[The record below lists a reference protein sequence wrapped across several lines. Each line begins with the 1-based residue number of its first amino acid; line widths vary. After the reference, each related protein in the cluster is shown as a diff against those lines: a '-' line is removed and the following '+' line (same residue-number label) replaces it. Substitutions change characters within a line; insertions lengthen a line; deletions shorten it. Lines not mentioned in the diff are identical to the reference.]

1 MTSAENNVLDPPNLE
16 FFFFWGG
23 GTARRPYKARAF
35 GTCDNAPPP
44 HPITKDL
51 LMALK

>member
-16 FFFFWGG
+16 FFFFFFGG
-23 GTARRPYKARAF
+23 GGPPDALTRLVLSALVIM
-35 GTCDNAPPP
+35 PP